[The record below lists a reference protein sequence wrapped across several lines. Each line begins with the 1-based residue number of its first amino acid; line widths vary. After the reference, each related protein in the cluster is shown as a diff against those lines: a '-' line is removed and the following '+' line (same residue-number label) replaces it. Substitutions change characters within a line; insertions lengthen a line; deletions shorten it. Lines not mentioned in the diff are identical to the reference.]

1 MRLREAPS
9 EDMIVGM
16 ATLTAVTLRP
26 IDKVPRNKVIAI
38 HHLRNPS
45 ELCEAVAAISM
56 TVPFNPSFF

>member
-1 MRLREAPS
+1 
-9 EDMIVGM
+9 M

-56 TVPFNPSFF
+56 SVPFNPSFF